1 MSASL
6 LFVHGTGARDVSG
19 LLSRI
24 RDGLAAL
31 DVDCDRVIAAEW
43 GRAVGPQALDIDAAL
58 PVESDGLSAEDI
70 LEKTGDLLEE
80 DEIGQ
85 AAIDIVSWE
94 LLVADPLLELRI
106 LAETAPRDKTSL
118 SPGEVSPG
126 ALSPGAL
133 SPAEQISGRLRGTIP
148 AEGPIAEAGVS
159 VETVREAM
167 EYVAARGHAGQAAVR
182 LGSADHPELVEAVAR
197 AVVARV
203 LGACLTLEIPPR
215 ICSDAATRDRVVDV
229 VATAVTSHE
238 RSFVAG
244 QALKILSPLV
254 TRLAIRRRAALL
266 EPIAGFARDVAF
278 YLRRGA
284 VIREHITRT
293 LGELPGGRP
302 VVLLG
307 HSLGGIAA
315 VDLLAGR
322 TMDPR
327 VKLLVTVGS
336 QAPLL
341 YLMDALDT
349 LTYRA
354 EGISTRPFTP
364 WLNIYD
370 PSDLL
375 SFLAGPVWPGESGIA
390 DERVDSGASVFAA
403 HSAYWGN
410 PRVYDLIAERW
421 PGG

>member
-1 MSASL
+1 M
-6 LFVHGTGARDVSG
+6 
-19 LLSRI
+19 
-24 RDGLAAL
+24 
-31 DVDCDRVIAAEW
+31 
-43 GRAVGPQALDIDAAL
+43 
-58 PVESDGLSAEDI
+58 
-70 LEKTGDLLEE
+70 
-80 DEIGQ
+80 
-85 AAIDIVSWE
+85 
-94 LLVADPLLELRI
+94 
-106 LAETAPRDKTSL
+106 
-118 SPGEVSPG
+118 
-126 ALSPGAL
+126 
-133 SPAEQISGRLRGTIP
+133 
-148 AEGPIAEAGVS
+148 
-159 VETVREAM
+159 
-167 EYVAARGHAGQAAVR
+167 
-182 LGSADHPELVEAVAR
+182 
-197 AVVARV
+197 
-203 LGACLTLEIPPR
+203 
-215 ICSDAATRDRVVDV
+215 
-229 VATAVTSHE
+229 
-238 RSFVAG
+238 
-244 QALKILSPLV
+244 
-254 TRLAIRRRAALL
+254 
-266 EPIAGFARDVAF
+266 
-278 YLRRGA
+278 
-284 VIREHITRT
+284 IREHITRT

-403 HSAYWGN
+403 HSAYWGTPGVRPDRRALARGLRREN
-410 PRVYDLIAERW
+410 RHGPRPGPQRSR
-421 PGG
+421 PGGRAVRFTSGAIRSASGAASRSAGAWGPQRPYGRRGAHGPPPSAPR